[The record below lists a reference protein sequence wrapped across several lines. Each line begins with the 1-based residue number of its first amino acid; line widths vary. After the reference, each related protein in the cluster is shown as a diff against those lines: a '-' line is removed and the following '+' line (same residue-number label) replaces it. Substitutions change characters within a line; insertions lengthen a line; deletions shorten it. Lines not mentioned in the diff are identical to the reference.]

1 MALYF
6 RVGDTIID
14 PYYVGNGFQL
24 QNIENFLQDINNDNN
39 QELVGVYFY
48 GAASP
53 EGGDNLNRSLA
64 NNRANHLREFVLSVA
79 DIPNSIIHYNVD
91 NYIPWDYLK
100 ELVSDSN
107 LQNKEAILSIFEG
120 GGNANHHENQPWVD
134 SRIER
139 LKLLDNGKAWRQL
152 SVRYFG
158 RMRRARVIFVT
169 RTRPSEPK
177 AEPEPKSEPKS
188 ESEPEPK
195 SEQITEVTESTQEP
209 VADNQ
214 LLVTESLTSTAS
226 QSELGRFV
234 PGMHIKT
241 NSVGAA
247 LAIANL
253 SLEFDFAKRW
263 SLDIPVFYSAWNYF
277 KPTIKF
283 RTLALQPE
291 LRFWFKEGHSKFYI
305 GAHGG
310 AAYYNLAFDGA
321 YRYQDMN
328 GEKPALGGGIG
339 FGYRL
344 PISKNGRWSV
354 DFGLGAGIYKAP
366 YDKFYN
372 TTNVLFGELVES
384 KETLYLTI
392 DNVAISFGYKIGFKK
407 RGGKR

>member
-1 MALYF
+1 M
-6 RVGDTIID
+6 
-14 PYYVGNGFQL
+14 
-24 QNIENFLQDINNDNN
+24 
-39 QELVGVYFY
+39 
-48 GAASP
+48 
-53 EGGDNLNRSLA
+53 RS
-64 NNRANHLREFVLSVA
+64 
-79 DIPNSIIHYNVD
+79 
-91 NYIPWDYLK
+91 
-100 ELVSDSN
+100 
-107 LQNKEAILSIFEG
+107 
-120 GGNANHHENQPWVD
+120 
-134 SRIER
+134 
-139 LKLLDNGKAWRQL
+139 
-152 SVRYFG
+152 
-158 RMRRARVIFVT
+158 ARVVFVT

-177 AEPEPKSEPKS
+177 AEPK
-188 ESEPEPK
+188 SEPEPEPEPESSK
-195 SEQITEVTESTQEP
+195 NITESAQEPVVGNQTLATESTVSAVP
-209 VADNQ
+209 
-214 LLVTESLTSTAS
+214 
-226 QSELGRFV
+226 QSEQSLFV
-234 PGMHIKT
+234 PGMRIKT
-241 NSVGAA
+241 NTVGAA

-283 RTLALQPE
+283 RTLAIQPE

-344 PISKNGRWSV
+344 PISKNGRWSL

-372 TTNVLFGELVES
+372 TSNVLFGELVES

>member
-1 MALYF
+1 M
-6 RVGDTIID
+6 
-14 PYYVGNGFQL
+14 
-24 QNIENFLQDINNDNN
+24 
-39 QELVGVYFY
+39 
-48 GAASP
+48 
-53 EGGDNLNRSLA
+53 
-64 NNRANHLREFVLSVA
+64 
-79 DIPNSIIHYNVD
+79 
-91 NYIPWDYLK
+91 
-100 ELVSDSN
+100 
-107 LQNKEAILSIFEG
+107 
-120 GGNANHHENQPWVD
+120 
-134 SRIER
+134 
-139 LKLLDNGKAWRQL
+139 
-152 SVRYFG
+152 RYFG
-158 RMRRARVIFVT
+158 RMRKARVIFVT

-177 AEPEPKSEPKS
+177 AEPKPESEPKS

-209 VADNQ
+209 IADNQ
-214 LLVTESLTSTAS
+214 LLVTESITSTAS

-263 SLDIPVFYSAWNYF
+263 SLDIPIFYSAWNYF

-291 LRFWFKEGHSKFYI
+291 LRYWFKEGHNKFYI

-310 AAYYNLAFDGA
+310 VAYYNLAFDGA

-354 DFGLGAGIYKAP
+354 DFGVGAGIYKAP

-372 TTNVLFGELVES
+372 TTNVLLGELVES

-407 RGGKR
+407 RGGKQ

>member
-14 PYYVGNGFQL
+14 PFYVGNGFQL
-24 QNIENFLQDINNDNN
+24 ENIENFLQDINNDNN

-48 GAASP
+48 GTASP
-53 EGGDNLNRSLA
+53 EGGDRLNRSLA
-64 NNRANHLREFVLSVA
+64 LNRAKRLEEFVLSVV
-79 DIPNSIIHYNVD
+79 DIPESMIHRNVE
-91 NYIPWDYLK
+91 NYIPWGYLK
-100 ELVSDSN
+100 ELVANSNMPNRDS
-107 LQNKEAILSIFEG
+107 ILSIFEG
-120 GGNANHHENQPWVD
+120 GGLVTNYENQQWVD

-139 LKLLDNGKAWRQL
+139 LKLLDNGKVWRQL
-152 SVRYFG
+152 SIRYFG
-158 RMRRARVIFVT
+158 RMRSARVVFVT

-177 AEPEPKSEPKS
+177 AEPK
-188 ESEPEPK
+188 SEPEPEPEPESSK
-195 SEQITEVTESTQEP
+195 NITESAQEPVVGNQTLATESTVSAIP
-209 VADNQ
+209 
-214 LLVTESLTSTAS
+214 
-226 QSELGRFV
+226 QSEQSLFV
-234 PGMHIKT
+234 PGMRIKT
-241 NSVGAA
+241 NTVGAA

-283 RTLALQPE
+283 RTLAIQPE

-344 PISKNGRWSV
+344 PISKNGRWSL

-372 TTNVLFGELVES
+372 TSNVLFGELVES
-384 KETLYLTI
+384 RETLYLTI